1 MRDDYY
7 ELLGLN
13 NGATSKEVTK
23 AFRKASLR
31 LHPDKVIN
39 SSDAHKNWARDA
51 FDAVKEA
58 YEILSDPKARRK
70 YDVRA
75 SWMASHSDQI
85 LPAELAPNDPATAW
99 PFAGGPGGLSSLVGS
114 QASNRCSAE
123 PSRAATTGQP
133 RRRPNHRSSSQS
145 AASLQPRART
155 AAYGN
160 RSLGGLP
167 SASIPT
173 TWFVGGRG
181 CPQPLHCF
189 GFGVHP
195 ATPATPL
202 GGQASPQRKRVAFK
216 NSCAFPA
223 DAEFSLRSPATP
235 SMSLRPFSNTG

>member
-85 LPAELAPNDPATAW
+85 LPADQAGPPPPASLGEGLTIGPRANLLPVFSLVRGQQPTATAAW
-99 PFAGGPGGLSSLVGS
+99 EASPRPRFQRLGSSGAEAAPSLSTAL
-114 QASNRCSAE
+114 ASA
-123 PSRAATTGQP
+123 
-133 RRRPNHRSSSQS
+133 
-145 AASLQPRART
+145 
-155 AAYGN
+155 
-160 RSLGGLP
+160 
-167 SASIPT
+167 
-173 TWFVGGRG
+173 
-181 CPQPLHCF
+181 
-189 GFGVHP
+189 VHP